1 MSNSST
7 STLAVATLGT
17 PRIGPR
23 RELKTA
29 LESFWA
35 GKIDE
40 KALLSTAAELRAAN
54 WARQKARGV
63 TVIPSNDFSLY
74 DQVLDTSAMV
84 GAIPAIYG
92 WTGGCVPL
100 ATYFAM
106 ARGAEGGAETCA
118 HGHVHH
124 TGHGVPAQE
133 MTKWF
138 DTNYHYMVPEFEKGQ
153 AFALSSTK
161 AIDEYKEA
169 RALGYQTRPVLVGPV
184 TFLKLGK
191 SKDASLDPLSLLDGL
206 LPVYVEVLKRLAAEG
221 AEWVQIDEPCLV
233 LDLDDAARQALR
245 HAYETF
251 AKAVPQI
258 KIMLATY
265 FGDLGDNRDT
275 ALSLQVAGLHL
286 DLVRGADQFAAV
298 VAKVPKNLTL
308 SLGVIDG
315 RNIWRANLPVL
326 LDRLHSVVDAF
337 GQERVQIAPSCSML
351 HVPIDLEAETGL
363 DADVKEWLAFSLQ
376 KMEELSVLGRAFAGH
391 RDAVADKI
399 AASKMA
405 ATKRQASSKIHNR
418 AVAERMGSIGDAM
431 RRRHSPFDVR
441 AKIQRE
447 RFGLPLF
454 PTTTIGSFPQTADVR
469 KARAAHAKGTLKD
482 ADYEQF
488 LKEETVRAVRW
499 QEDIG
504 LDVLV
509 HGEFERNDMVQY
521 FGERLEGFTF
531 TKQGWVQSYGSRY
544 VRPPILFGDVS
555 RPKPMTLD
563 WWRYSQSLTKR
574 PMKAMLTGPVTILN
588 WSFVR
593 DDIPRSEACRQIA
606 LAIRDEVVDLEKAGA
621 KMIQIDEAALR
632 EGLPLRRSQWQHYL
646 DWAVEGFRLC
656 ASGVADETQ
665 IHTHMCYSE
674 FNDIIDAI
682 GAMDAD
688 VISIETSRSKMEL
701 LDAFKT
707 YKYPNEIGPG
717 VYDIHSPRVPEIKEM
732 TELLN
737 LARQRLSDAQL
748 WINPDCGLK
757 TRKWDEVKPALVN
770 MVAAARELRMLA

>member
-1 MSNSST
+1 
-7 STLAVATLGT
+7 
-17 PRIGPR
+17 
-23 RELKTA
+23 
-29 LESFWA
+29 
-35 GKIDE
+35 
-40 KALLSTAAELRAAN
+40 
-54 WARQKARGV
+54 
-63 TVIPSNDFSLY
+63 
-74 DQVLDTSAMV
+74 
-84 GAIPAIYG
+84 
-92 WTGGCVPL
+92 
-100 ATYFAM
+100 
-106 ARGAEGGAETCA
+106 
-118 HGHVHH
+118 
-124 TGHGVPAQE
+124 
-133 MTKWF
+133 
-138 DTNYHYMVPEFEKGQ
+138 
-153 AFALSSTK
+153 
-161 AIDEYKEA
+161 
-169 RALGYQTRPVLVGPV
+169 
-184 TFLKLGK
+184 
-191 SKDASLDPLSLLDGL
+191 
-206 LPVYVEVLKRLAAEG
+206 
-221 AEWVQIDEPCLV
+221 V

-251 AKAVPQI
+251 AKDVPQI

-275 ALSLQVAGLHL
+275 ALSLPVAGLHV
-286 DLVRGADQFAAV
+286 DLVRGAEQFAAV
-298 VAKVPKNLTL
+298 IAKAPKTLTL

-315 RNIWRANLPVL
+315 RNIWRANLPAL
-326 LDRLHSVVDAF
+326 LEKLEPVVTAL
-337 GQERVQIAPSCSML
+337 GNERVQIAPSCSML
-351 HVPIDLEAETGL
+351 HVPIDLEAETDL
-363 DADVKEWLAFSLQ
+363 DADVKGWLAFSLQ
-376 KMEELSVLGRAFAGH
+376 KMDELSVLGRALVGH
-391 RDAVADKI
+391 RDEVAAQL

-405 ATKRQASSKIHNR
+405 AARRRESSKIHNR
-418 AVAERMGSIGDAM
+418 AVAERMKGVNDEM

-441 AKIQRE
+441 AKIQHKQ
-447 RFGLPLF
+447 FGLPLF

-469 KARAAHAKGTLKD
+469 KARAAHAKGVLKD
-482 ADYEQF
+482 ADYDRF
-488 LKEETVRAVRW
+488 LKEETARAVRW
-499 QEDIG
+499 QEEIG

-521 FGERLEGFTF
+521 FGEQLAGFAF

-555 RPKPMTLD
+555 RPKPMTVD
-563 WWRYSQSLTKR
+563 WWRYAQSLTKR

-621 KMIQIDEAALR
+621 RMIQIDEAALR
-632 EGLPLRRSQWQHYL
+632 EGLPLWRSQWQHYL

-707 YKYPNEIGPG
+707 YRYPNEIGPG
-717 VYDIHSPRVPEIKEM
+717 VYDIHSPRVPEVGEM
-732 TELLN
+732 KDLLV

-757 TRKWDEVKPALVN
+757 TRKWDEVRPALVN
-770 MVAAARELRMLA
+770 MVAAARELRAQA